1 MDRAEA
7 TGIGVSLAGHLA
19 LLAALTLGFATAT
32 LPPIT
37 NQPIEVSFVDEIG
50 LESAV
55 PQPSA
60 ETPAQSV
67 APEIGAPEEAVPEPM
82 DVPTPPEPAPPAKPV
97 EAKKL
102 APPPP
107 KQADKPAK
115 PKPAPTETASSAKPS
130 PARAPPKRTDTKA
143 AGKAE
148 TTKGSRL
155 GKDFLKGLGLDPT
168 ASKSQTP
175 TGAVMSAAAMTG
187 IVAAIQRQIQPCADR
202 QVNPGPGA
210 NRISVKLN
218 LKLNRDGSLAAKP
231 VVVGVNGVDDEN
243 DRYQKRVADLAI
255 AAFTGCSPLRDLPP
269 DLYDTPRGGWSNF
282 NMNYKLPG

>member
-1 MDRAEA
+1 MDKAEA

-19 LLAALTLGFATAT
+19 VLAALTLGLATAT

-60 ETPAQSV
+60 EAPAQSV

-82 DVPTPPEPAPPAKPV
+82 DVPAPPEPAPPSEPAQAQKP
-97 EAKKL
+97 

-107 KQADKPAK
+107 KQAEKPAK
-115 PKPAPTETASSAKPS
+115 PKPAPKDTAAPAKPS
-130 PARAPPKRTDTKA
+130 PARAPPKRTETKA
-143 AGKAE
+143 AGKGERTA
-148 TTKGSRL
+148 GSRL
-155 GKDFLKGLGLDPT
+155 GKDFLKGLGLEKNNST
-168 ASKSQTP
+168 SQTP

-210 NRISVKLN
+210 NRIAVKLN
-218 LKLNRDGSLAAKP
+218 LKLNRDGSMAERPK
-231 VVVGVNGVDDEN
+231 VVSVSGVDEEN
-243 DRYQKRVADLAI
+243 GRYQKRVEDLAV
-255 AAFTGCSPLRDLPP
+255 AAFTGCAPLRELPP
-269 DLYDTPRGGWSNF
+269 DLYQTARGGWSNL